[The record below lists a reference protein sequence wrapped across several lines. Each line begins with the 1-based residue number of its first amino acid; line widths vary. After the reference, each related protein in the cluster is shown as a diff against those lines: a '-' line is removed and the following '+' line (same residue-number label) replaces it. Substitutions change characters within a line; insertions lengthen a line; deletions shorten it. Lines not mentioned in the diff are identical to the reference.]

1 MINFYNKFKIF
12 FKRPGQ
18 YFRYKSKFLR
28 NFYFHFSKFFH
39 FKTYYSRVHMKNFP
53 KLKANTSDL
62 IDRNEGY
69 KLITHTKLN
78 EKDTNINQV
87 LEKINHYLENIN
99 YNKINSSDD
108 GIISLKSS
116 KDFNCES
123 PELKFV
129 TNKYLIEIVSRYL
142 NCIPLLTNLS
152 LWYSP
157 NDKVFENSSQE
168 YHLDHEDYR
177 QVKGFL
183 FINDIDLQTGPL
195 NIINALQSNQIQN
208 FINYKLTK
216 SEKRVHDPIIKDL
229 KKNHIDINENIM
241 IGKSGDLLLCD
252 TSSCF
257 HFGSRLGSKPRFI
270 LAFQII
276 TPFGFSMDWNWR
288 NYDKLPFKDLNC
300 NIDPLIMKVLGNK
313 T

>member
-1 MINFYNKFKIF
+1 MTNFYNKLKIF

-18 YFRYKSKFLR
+18 YFRYKNKFLR
-28 NFYFHFSKFFH
+28 NLYFLFSKFMH
-39 FKTYYSRVHMKNFP
+39 LKTYYSRVYKKNYS
-53 KLKANTSDL
+53 KLDMNTSDL

-69 KLITHTKLN
+69 KFITLSKLN
-78 EKDTNINQV
+78 EKDTNINEV
-87 LEKINHYLENIN
+87 LNEIN
-99 YNKINSSDD
+99 YYLKYLDINKFKSSDD

-116 KDFNCES
+116 KDFNFES

-157 NDKVFENSSQE
+157 NDKFYENSSQE

-183 FINDIDLQTGPL
+183 FINDVDLESGPL
-195 NIINALQSNQIQN
+195 NIINVLQSNQIQN
-208 FINYKLTK
+208 LINYKLTK
-216 SEKRVHDPIIKDL
+216 SKKRVDDLTIKNL
-229 KKNHIDINENIM
+229 KKNHLDINENIM
-241 IGKSGDLLLCD
+241 IGNSGDLLLCD

-257 HFGSRLGSKPRFI
+257 HLGSRLGNKPRFI
-270 LAFQII
+270 LAFQFI
-276 TPFGFSMDWNWR
+276 TPFGFSMDWDWK
-288 NYDKLPFKDLNC
+288 NYEKLPFKGLNC
-300 NIDPLIMKVLGNK
+300 DKVESTMKVLGNK
-313 T
+313 I